1 MAAALA
7 AAKFATWPWQHWAA
21 AQPDALAL
29 TEGERWWNWDD
40 VAREVERYAAGLVAQ
55 GVKPDHLV
63 AIVAPNSIQLVWL
76 LLAVMR
82 VGARSVG
89 LNPKSSPPELAAQL
103 RRLDC
108 DFLWTPAPISEIS
121 ARYSA
126 IELRTSDA
134 ALPIDIDWQ
143 PERPL
148 TLTLTSGSTGAPK
161 AVVHAAR
168 THLASAQG
176 LLTQMDYQT
185 DDCWLLS
192 LPLFHISGM
201 AILWR
206 WLYRGAR
213 LRVADAGTLNRALL
227 QVTHASLVPTQLQ
240 RLLAAHPD
248 ECVDGRSD
256 SASETATPGF
266 ALPEFALKE
275 VLLGGAMIPV
285 SLTEQAEQAGIRC
298 WCGYGM
304 TEMAST
310 VTAKRADGRA
320 GVGMLLPH
328 RELTIRDGEIYVRG
342 ETLALGYYRQRH
354 IEPLSAQAWFATKD
368 LAHWE
373 AGELVIHG
381 RADNMFISGGENVQ
395 PESIEQVLLAHPEVT
410 QAIVLPIADP
420 EYGQRP
426 VALIQTKTATTPLS
440 EPFTQA
446 LKAYMAAQVTA
457 FRRPVH
463 YLKLPEH
470 LSGGGI
476 KISRRKLADWL
487 AHQPLD

>member
-7 AAKFATWPWQHWAA
+7 AAKFSTWPWQHWAA
-21 AQPDALAL
+21 EQPDALAL
-29 TEGERWWNWDD
+29 TEGERWWRWAD

-55 GVKPDHLV
+55 GVKPDQLV

-89 LNPKSSPPELAAQL
+89 LNPKSSSPELAAQL

-121 ARYSA
+121 ERYSA
-126 IELRTSDA
+126 IELRTVDA
-134 ALPIDIDWQ
+134 ASPIDVDWQ

-148 TLTLTSGSTGAPK
+148 TLTLTSGSTGVPK
-161 AVVHAAR
+161 AVVHAAK

-176 LLTQMDYQT
+176 LLTRMDYQT

-213 LRVADAGTLNRALL
+213 LRVADASALNQALL

-240 RLLAAHPD
+240 RLLAECSD
-248 ECVDGRSD
+248 ECAERRS
-256 SASETATPGF
+256 SAGSEAAKPGF
-266 ALPEFALKE
+266 PLKE

-310 VTAKRADGRA
+310 VTAKRADGRS
-320 GVGMLLPH
+320 GVGTLLPH
-328 RELTIRDGEIYVRG
+328 RELTIRDGEICVRG
-342 ETLALGYYRQRH
+342 ETLALGYYRHRH

-373 AGELVIHG
+373 AGELVIRG

-426 VALIQTKTATTPLS
+426 VALIQTKTATTTLS

-463 YLKLPEH
+463 YLRLPEH
-470 LSGGGI
+470 LSGTGI
-476 KISRRKLADWL
+476 KISRRQLADWL
-487 AHQPLD
+487 AHQPLC